1 MPTLLKKAL
10 YLKESGFK
18 ILFYDVVVYLQI
30 TFGTGV
36 YVGVYLSQN
45 YEVIIVNILFVCS
58 YKKRIT
64 GDSLTRYLLHHCI
77 AYLIDRFV
85 YISEVMVFD
94 LLPLDVSINSVLHC
108 HSGHMDNIPGYN
120 IF

>member
-1 MPTLLKKAL
+1 MPALLKKAL
-10 YLKESGFK
+10 YLEETGFK
-18 ILFYDVVVYLQI
+18 ILFYDVIVYFQI

-64 GDSLTRYLLHHCI
+64 GDQLNKI
-77 AYLIDRFV
+77 FV
-85 YISEVMVFD
+85 AS
-94 LLPLDVSINSVLHC
+94 LHC
-108 HSGHMDNIPGYN
+108 MLNS
-120 IF
+120 